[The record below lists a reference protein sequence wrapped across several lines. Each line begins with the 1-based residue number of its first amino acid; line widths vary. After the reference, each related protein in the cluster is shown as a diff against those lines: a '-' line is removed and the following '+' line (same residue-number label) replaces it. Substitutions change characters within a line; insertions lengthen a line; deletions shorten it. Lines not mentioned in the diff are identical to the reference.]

1 MIRACPTPKCRG
13 KLATSA
19 SLPLSY
25 CRVCSTF
32 TGEALASQHG
42 VGFHEVLR
50 EIVLLEITSGVPK
63 FLLLRSEQTVPVIA
77 AYCNKDSQRFLSLLF
92 QLNRSDIA
100 DTFYARLAECPPTKY
115 DDFKEQWSARFRAD
129 FRYESRDIEFFIDAL
144 GFAVGV
150 LTRVSEY
157 VAEDYVCPEADAKV
171 DAGSLSADK
180 TVVMKGSPVRVTWN
194 SEFADDSPA
203 VRKRARK
210 RRQASSA
217 ELTVTDTVTNDS
229 QSYSV
234 SVSGSKEFVPEH
246 DTVFSIVFK
255 SHARVSTPQTV
266 RVQVLPPL
274 AIHDL
279 KVSAGAI
286 IEGKTVELAWKAEGY
301 KSLKLVTRDSA
312 FREETIDVTSQPGNR
327 YTLAPTRSTTITLVA
342 RSFSGTQKEAS
353 VSVGVTPL
361 PRISMT
367 ALANLLPPEIN
378 IAPPRLPSLDFG
390 FELLDLSS
398 VADNSLLPVRMRD
411 KVRYYVK
418 QLKRLLF

>member
-19 SLPLSY
+19 SLPLSF

-100 DTFYARLAECPPTKY
+100 DTFYTRLAECPPTKY
-115 DDFKEQWSARFRAD
+115 DDFKEQWSARFRAN

-157 VAEDYVCPEADAKV
+157 VAEDYVYDVNEKV
-171 DAGSLSADK
+171 DAGNISVNKAVILQ
-180 TVVMKGSPVRVTWN
+180 GSPVIVTWN
-194 SEFADDSPA
+194 SEFADEDSA
-203 VRKRARK
+203 ARK
-210 RRQASSA
+210 RSRKKRQAMSA
-217 ELTVTDTVTNDS
+217 VLTVTDKATNNES
-229 QSYSV
+229 SYSV
-234 SVSGSKEFVPEH
+234 SASGSKEFVPEH
-246 DTVFSIVFK
+246 DTEYTVVFK
-255 SHARVSTPQTV
+255 SHSRESLPQTV

-279 KVSAGAI
+279 RVSADAI
-286 IEGKTVELAWKAEGY
+286 IEGKTVEVSWKAEGY
-301 KSLKLVTRDSA
+301 KSLKLIVRDTA
-312 FREETIDVTSQPGNR
+312 FREETIDLTSQPDDR
-327 YTLAPTRSTTITLVA
+327 YTLAPVRSTTITLVA
-342 RSFSGTQKEAS
+342 KSFSGQQREAS

-361 PRISMT
+361 PKFSMSGI
-367 ALANLLPPEIN
+367 AELRPPQIN
-378 IAPPRLPSLDFG
+378 IESPQLPTLDFS
-390 FELLDLSS
+390 FELLDFSS
-398 VADNSLLPVRMRD
+398 VSDHSLLPVGMRD

-418 QLKRLLF
+418 RLKRLLF

>member
-1 MIRACPTPKCRG
+1 M
-13 KLATSA
+13 
-19 SLPLSY
+19 
-25 CRVCSTF
+25 
-32 TGEALASQHG
+32 
-42 VGFHEVLR
+42 
-50 EIVLLEITSGVPK
+50 
-63 FLLLRSEQTVPVIA
+63 
-77 AYCNKDSQRFLSLLF
+77 
-92 QLNRSDIA
+92 
-100 DTFYARLAECPPTKY
+100 
-115 DDFKEQWSARFRAD
+115 
-129 FRYESRDIEFFIDAL
+129 
-144 GFAVGV
+144 
-150 LTRVSEY
+150 
-157 VAEDYVCPEADAKV
+157 
-171 DAGSLSADK
+171 
-180 TVVMKGSPVRVTWN
+180 
-194 SEFADDSPA
+194 
-203 VRKRARK
+203 
-210 RRQASSA
+210 
-217 ELTVTDTVTNDS
+217 
-229 QSYSV
+229 

-342 RSFSGTQKEAS
+342 RSFSGAQKEAS

-367 ALANLLPPEIN
+367 ALANVLPPEIN